1 MIGIFSSGIWR
12 VPHLDN
18 FLAQPCQKL
27 SALRP
32 IPDEID
38 TVAVWGHRP
47 SARKPV
53 EIAQAAGKSILR
65 LEDGFIRSLGL
76 GVNGAPPLSMVLD
89 DEGIYYD
96 ASRPS
101 ALERLIHERTA
112 NQALVA
118 EAKEAIHTIVTED
131 LSKYNQAPTFLA
143 GESLTSNL
151 VLVVDQTFGDMS
163 VTYGNA
169 AAEDFA
175 AMLEAAIKENPS
187 STIWV
192 KVHPDVLEGK
202 KAGYYHQLQ
211 STHRIHLMADNV
223 SPQSL
228 LRHVSRV
235 YVMTSQYGFEALM
248 AGKPVTC
255 FGQPWYAGWGL
266 TDDRHQQ
273 AESLRQRRGHSTL
286 EELFAAAYLRY
297 SRYIDPIT
305 GEAATLFDVLN
316 WMQLQRR
323 HQQQRSGHLWAPGL
337 SLWKSTI
344 LKPFLHTTA
353 NKLSFSRHCR
363 AATAFVVWG
372 VRGEQRWQDKARTRQ
387 LPLWRME
394 DGFLRSSGLGSDLLP
409 PLSLVL
415 DKRGIYYD
423 ARRSS
428 DLEVMMNHSELT
440 LAQQLRAEKLHK
452 RLVESKLSKYN
463 LGADF
468 ALPAGSEGKRI
479 LLVPGQV
486 EDDASIETG
495 TLSINTNLS
504 LLRTVRE
511 RNPDAFII
519 YKPHPDVLVGNRKGN
534 IPEQDIAQLADYQAL
549 DADVIQCIQMADELH
564 TMTSLSG
571 FEALLH
577 GKQVYCYGLPF
588 YAGWGL
594 TNDEHFSARRN
605 RKLGLADVVY
615 QALIAYPTYIHPLRL
630 TAISAEEA
638 AELLINAPRGKM
650 IIQKSRLEYFSRQ
663 LRKLIALMQLKIRS
677 FK

>member
-12 VPHLDN
+12 IPHLDN

-27 SALRP
+27 SPLRP
-32 IPDEID
+32 IPAEID

-53 EIAQAAGKSILR
+53 ELARAAGKSVLR
-65 LEDGFIRSLGL
+65 LEDGFIRSLDL
-76 GVNGAPPLSMVLD
+76 GVSGAPPLSMVLD

-101 ALERLIHERTA
+101 ALERLIRQRED
-112 NQALVA
+112 NQALAA

-131 LSKYNQAPTFLA
+131 LSKYNQAPAFIA

-169 AAEDFA
+169 GPDDFV
-175 AMLEAAIKENPS
+175 AMLDAAIKENPS

-211 STHRIHLMADNV
+211 STHRVHLMADNV

-266 TDDRHQQ
+266 TDDRHPK
-273 AESLRQRRGHSTL
+273 AEQLRQRRGSSTL

-297 SRYIDPIT
+297 SRYIDPLT
-305 GEAATLFDVLN
+305 GAAATLFDVLG

-337 SLWKSTI
+337 TLWKSTI

-363 AATAFVVWG
+363 AATACVVWG
-372 VRGEQRWQDKARTRQ
+372 VRGEQRWQEKARLRQ

-423 ARRSS
+423 ATRTS
-428 DLEVMMNHSELT
+428 DLEVMLNHSELT
-440 LAQQLRAEKLHK
+440 LAQRQRAEKLHQ
-452 RLVESKLSKYN
+452 RLVQSKLSKYN

-468 ALPAGSEGKRI
+468 ALPQGSQGKRI

-486 EDDASIETG
+486 EDDASIQTG
-495 TLSINTNLS
+495 TLSINTNMS

-511 RNPDAFII
+511 RNPDAFIV
-519 YKPHPDVLVGNRKGN
+519 YKPHPDVLVGNRKGD
-534 IPEQDIAQLADYQAL
+534 IPAEVVAQLADYQAL

-577 GKQVYCYGLPF
+577 GKQVHCYGLPF

-594 TNDEHFSARRN
+594 TNDEHVCARRK
-605 RKLGLADVVY
+605 RKLGLADVIY

-630 TAISAEEA
+630 AAISAEEA
-638 AELLINAPRGKM
+638 AEFLIHAPRGQMFVNKKKASYLVRHYRKM
-650 IIQKSRLEYFSRQ
+650 
-663 LRKLIALMQLKIRS
+663 LMF
-677 FK
+677 FKVKFG

>member
-12 VPHLDN
+12 IPHLEN
-18 FLAQPCQKL
+18 FLAQPCQKI

-32 IPDEID
+32 LPEEID

-47 SARKPV
+47 STRKPV
-53 EIAQAAGKSILR
+53 EIARAAGKPILR
-65 LEDGFIRSLGL
+65 LEDGFIRSLDL

-89 DEGIYYD
+89 EEGIYYD
-96 ASRPS
+96 ANQPS
-101 ALERLIHERTA
+101 TLERLIKDTA
-112 NQALVA
+112 GNQALA
-118 EAKEAIHTIVTED
+118 IQAQEAMHTIVTED
-131 LSKYNQAPTFLA
+131 LSKYNQAPAFVA
-143 GESLTSNL
+143 GESLTTNL

-163 VTYGNA
+163 VTFGNA
-169 AAEDFA
+169 GPDDFA
-175 AMLEAAIKENPS
+175 AMLNAAIDENPS
-187 STIWV
+187 ASIWV

-202 KAGYYHQLQ
+202 KAGYFHQLT
-211 STHRIHLMADNV
+211 STHRVHLMADNV

-266 TDDRHQQ
+266 TDDRHPQ
-273 AESLRQRRGHSTL
+273 AEQLSQRRGSATL
-286 EELFAAAYLRY
+286 NALFAAAYLRY
-297 SRYIDPIT
+297 SRYIDPQT
-305 GEAATLFDVLN
+305 GAPATLFEVLN

-323 HQQQRSGHLWAPGL
+323 YQQQRSGHLWAPGL
-337 SLWKSTI
+337 TLWKSTI
-344 LKPFLHTTA
+344 LKPFLRT
-353 NKLSFSRHCR
+353 NGNRLSFSRRCR
-363 AATAFVVWG
+363 EATACVVWG
-372 VRGEQRWQDKARTRQ
+372 VRGEKRWQEKVSSQQ
-387 LPLWRME
+387 LPMWRME
-394 DGFLRSSGLGSDLLP
+394 DGFIRSSGLGSDLLP

-423 ARRSS
+423 ATRSS
-428 DLEVMMNHSELT
+428 DLEVMLNHSQLT
-440 LAQQLRAEKLHK
+440 LAQQLRAEKLQK
-452 RLVESKLSKYN
+452 RLVESKISKYN

-468 ALPAGSEGKRI
+468 SLPADSQGKRI

-495 TLSINTNLS
+495 TRTINTNLA

-519 YKPHPDVLVGNRKGN
+519 YKPHPDVLVGNRKGH
-534 IPEQDIAQLADYQAL
+534 ISIEHVQALANYQAL
-549 DADVIQCIQMADELH
+549 DADVIQCIQLADELH

-577 GKQVYCYGLPF
+577 GKNVFCYGLPF

-594 TNDEHFSARRN
+594 TQDEHQCERRN
-605 RKLGLADVVY
+605 RKLHLTDLVY

-630 TAISAEEA
+630 EAISAEEA
-638 AELLINAPRGKM
+638 AELLLHAPRGKM
-650 IIQKSRLEYFSRQ
+650 FIKNNKMEFFFRQ
-663 LRKLIALMQLKIRS
+663 YRKLMMF
-677 FK
+677 FKVKFG

>member
-12 VPHLDN
+12 IPHLDK

-53 EIAQAAGKSILR
+53 EMAQAAGKSILR
-65 LEDGFIRSLGL
+65 LEDGFIRSLDL

-131 LSKYNQAPTFLA
+131 LSKYNQAPAFMA

-273 AESLRQRRGHSTL
+273 AESLRQRRGNSTL

-363 AATAFVVWG
+363 AATACVVWG

-504 LLRTVRE
+504 LLSTVRE

-534 IPEQDIAQLADYQAL
+534 IPEQDVAQLADYQAL

-594 TNDEHFSARRN
+594 TNDEHVCARRN
-605 RKLGLADVVY
+605 RKLGLADVVF

-638 AELLINAPRGKM
+638 AELLISAPRGKM
-650 IIQKSRLEYFSRQ
+650 FVNKKKANYLVRHY
-663 LRKLIALMQLKIRS
+663 RKMLMF
-677 FK
+677 FKVKFG

>member
-12 VPHLDN
+12 IPHLDN

-27 SALRP
+27 SPLRP
-32 IPDEID
+32 IPAEIN

-53 EIAQAAGKSILR
+53 ELARAAGKSVLR
-65 LEDGFIRSLGL
+65 LEDGFIRSLDL
-76 GVNGAPPLSMVLD
+76 GVSGAPPLSMVLD

-101 ALERLIHERTA
+101 ALERLIHQREE
-112 NQALVA
+112 NQALAA

-131 LSKYNQAPTFLA
+131 LSKYNQAPAFIA

-169 AAEDFA
+169 TEEDFA

-273 AESLRQRRGHSTL
+273 AESLRQRRGNSTL

-363 AATAFVVWG
+363 AATACVVWG

-534 IPEQDIAQLADYQAL
+534 IPEQDVAQLADYQAL

-594 TNDEHFSARRN
+594 TNDEHVCARRN
-605 RKLGLADVVY
+605 RKLGLADVVF

-638 AELLINAPRGKM
+638 AELLISAPRGKM
-650 IIQKSRLEYFSRQ
+650 FVNKKKANYLVRHY
-663 LRKLIALMQLKIRS
+663 RKMLMF
-677 FK
+677 FKVKFG

>member
-12 VPHLDN
+12 IPHLDN

-27 SALRP
+27 SPMRP
-32 IPDEID
+32 IPAEID

-53 EIAQAAGKSILR
+53 ELAQAAGKSILR
-65 LEDGFIRSLGL
+65 LEDGFIRSLDL
-76 GVNGAPPLSMVLD
+76 GVSGAPPLSMVLD

-101 ALERLIHERTA
+101 ALERLIHQREA
-112 NQALVA
+112 NQALAA

-131 LSKYNQAPTFLA
+131 LSKYNQAPAFIA

-169 AAEDFA
+169 TEEDFA

-273 AESLRQRRGHSTL
+273 AESLRQRRGNSTL

-363 AATAFVVWG
+363 AATACVVWG

-534 IPEQDIAQLADYQAL
+534 IPEQDVAQLADYQAL

-594 TNDEHFSARRN
+594 TNDEHVCARRN
-605 RKLGLADVVY
+605 RKLGLADVVF

-638 AELLINAPRGKM
+638 AELLISAPRGKM
-650 IIQKSRLEYFSRQ
+650 FVNKKKANYLVRHY
-663 LRKLIALMQLKIRS
+663 RKMLMF
-677 FK
+677 FKVKFG